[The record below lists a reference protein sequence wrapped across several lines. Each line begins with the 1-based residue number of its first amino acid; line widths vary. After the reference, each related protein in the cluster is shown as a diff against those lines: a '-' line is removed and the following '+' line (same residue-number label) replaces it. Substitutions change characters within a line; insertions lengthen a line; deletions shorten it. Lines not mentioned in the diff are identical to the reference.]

1 MPKWDNEPPKSNVRP
16 SPPMPPDAAAGD
28 TTATVP
34 HDTYIIN
41 FKTAV
46 SYKIFI
52 TAYAEYQWAFP
63 AGGAARLFMRLNLGQ
78 IKIRMDHHV

>member
-34 HDTYIIN
+34 HDTYIIS
-41 FKTAV
+41 FKAAV
-46 SYKIFI
+46 SYKIFYHGLCRI
-52 TAYAEYQWAFP
+52 SMGVSRVRGRAVIMP
-63 AGGAARLFMRLNLGQ
+63 L
-78 IKIRMDHHV
+78 I

>member
-34 HDTYIIN
+34 HDTYIIS
-41 FKTAV
+41 FKAAV
-46 SYKIFI
+46 SYKIF
-52 TAYAEYQWAFP
+52 YH
-63 AGGAARLFMRLNLGQ
+63 G
-78 IKIRMDHHV
+78 